1 MTDIEKFEAL
11 FTSTGIEYDKIRDGA
26 AYCLLFDNSNPILR
40 EDNYFSFDFNPDGS
54 FKCLDSN

>member
-11 FTSTGIEYDKIRDGA
+11 FTSTDIEYDKGRDGDE
-26 AYCLLFDNSNPILR
+26 YYLIFDSSNLGGV
-40 EDNYFSFDFNPDGS
+40 DNYFSFDFNSDGS

>member
-11 FTSTGIEYDKIRDGA
+11 FTSTGIEYEKGRDGD
-26 AYCLLFDNSNPILR
+26 AYYLLFEGSGVWD
-40 EDNYFSFDFNPDGS
+40 EDNYLSFDFNSDGS